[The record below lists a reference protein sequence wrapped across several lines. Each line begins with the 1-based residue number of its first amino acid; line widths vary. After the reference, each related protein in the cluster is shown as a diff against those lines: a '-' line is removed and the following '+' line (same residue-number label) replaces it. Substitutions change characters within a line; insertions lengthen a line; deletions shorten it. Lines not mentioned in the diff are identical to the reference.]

1 MKSYSE
7 WQESLQHGGLGHE
20 LNCAEWIQLSSG
32 HWAGRNGRGDV
43 FVSKDAYPMGKQ
55 PERFKFEAGRASTEE
70 ESSEY
75 YKKYEK
81 MNQNRR
87 DQGYEYTPPWH
98 ENNNNSQL
106 EIENEKLKLQ
116 VKELEN
122 KLAEAHKNLDLW
134 ERGIYYR

>member
-1 MKSYSE
+1 MKSFKEWMESYSTRTV
-7 WQESLQHGGLGHE
+7 GGLGHE
-20 LNCAEWIQLSSG
+20 LNSVDWIQLSNG
-32 HWAGRNGRGDV
+32 HWAGHNRRGEV

-75 YKKYEK
+75 YAKYEK

-98 ENNNNSQL
+98 YGDN
-106 EIENEKLKLQ
+106 
-116 VKELEN
+116 
-122 KLAEAHKNLDLW
+122 
-134 ERGIYYR
+134 